1 MERHV
6 TLLAT
11 LSSVWGALGLLLG
24 VSMLILAGGALAE
37 LMDPM
42 GTASEL
48 LAILTTGMLGS
59 VGLFG
64 TAWGGTHLWAAALLK
79 ERRPLGRVL
88 SLALA
93 VVNLLV
99 LPFGTALGAYAMWV
113 LLSEGGRRLF
123 EPHSHSKIEDIHAR
137 P

>member
-1 MERHV
+1 VERHV
-6 TLLAT
+6 TLLAI
-11 LSSVWGALGLLLG
+11 LSSLWGALGLLLG

-37 LMDPM
+37 LLDPM
-42 GTASEL
+42 GTASEF
-48 LAILTTGMLGS
+48 LALRTTGMLGT

-64 TAWGGTHLWAAALLK
+64 TAWGGTHLWAASLLK
-79 ERRPLGRVL
+79 RRRPLGRVL

-99 LPFGTALGAYAMWV
+99 LPLGTAFGVYAMWV

-123 EPHSHSKIEDIHAR
+123 EPPRGGKMES
-137 P
+137 

>member
-1 MERHV
+1 M
-6 TLLAT
+6 
-11 LSSVWGALGLLLG
+11 LSRIWGALGLLLG

-37 LMDPM
+37 LLDPTS
-42 GTASEL
+42 TASEFL
-48 LAILTTGMLGS
+48 GVLTTAMLGT

-79 ERRPLGRVL
+79 RRRPVGRVL

-113 LLSEGGRRLF
+113 LLSDGGRHLF
-123 EPHSHSKIEDIHAR
+123 EPPRTAAPE
-137 P
+137 PELT